1 MDPAASMHRLQFAVT
16 IIYHYIFP
24 QITMGLTLLIFLLKT
39 MALLSRNETA
49 NRAVRFWT
57 KILGLTFLIGVVTGI
72 PMEFQFGTNWSRFSA
87 LAGGVIGQTLAM
99 EGMFAFFLESAF
111 IYLLLY
117 GEKRLGQL
125 GHWMASLLVFAG
137 SWLSGYF
144 IVCTNAWMQHPVAY
158 RILPDHRIA
167 LTSLAG
173 LLNNPWTIIQYFHVA
188 IGTAIT
194 GCFLMA
200 CLASFYLLREE
211 HVDVAYKCLALSVVV
226 GFIASCMAA
235 MPTGDLTAKE
245 VYKYQPAAFAAMEG
259 HFYTQDGAGLVLIGQ
274 PNMQTM
280 TLDNPI
286 TIPRALSF
294 LTHERWNA
302 EVVGLTS
309 FPLDQR
315 PDLVPPLYYAYHIMV
330 GLGTIFITIM
340 GLSILFLFLGKLARQ
355 RWLLWAL
362 LLAVPFPFIANTAG
376 WTTAELGRQPWIIYQ
391 IMRTTE
397 GYSQNV
403 STGNIWF
410 TLLGFMG
417 LYLCLSFIYFFLMVQ
432 IIREGPEPAPQLTPQ
447 PVEMR

>member
-1 MDPAASMHRLQFAVT
+1 MDPAALMNRLQFAFT

-39 MALLSRNETA
+39 MALLSGNETA
-49 NRAVRFWT
+49 NRAVRFWM
-57 KILGLTFLIGVVTGI
+57 KILGVTFLMGVVTGI

-99 EGMFAFFLESAF
+99 EGMFAFFLEAAF

-117 GEKRLGQL
+117 GEKRLGPL

-137 SWLSGYF
+137 AWLSGYF

-158 RILPDHRIA
+158 QILPDHRIA
-167 LTSLAG
+167 LTSLSG
-173 LLNNPWTIIQYFHVA
+173 LLTNPWAIIQYAHVA
-188 IGTAIT
+188 IGTVIT
-194 GCFLMA
+194 GSFLMA
-200 CLASFYLLREE
+200 CLASFYLLRDQ
-211 HVDVAYKCLALSVVV
+211 HADVARKCLALSVVV
-226 GFIASCMAA
+226 GFIASGLAA
-235 MPTGDLTAKE
+235 MPTGDLTAKQ

-259 HFYTQDGAGLVLIGQ
+259 HFYTQDAAGLVVIGQ
-274 PNMQTM
+274 PNMRTM

-286 TIPRALSF
+286 TIPHALSF
-294 LTHERWNA
+294 LTHQRWNA
-302 EVVGLTS
+302 QVIGLTA
-309 FPLDQR
+309 FPPDQR
-315 PDLVPPLYYAYHIMV
+315 PDFVPPLYYAYHIMV
-330 GLGTIFITIM
+330 GLGTIFIAIM
-340 GLSILFLFLGKLARQ
+340 GLSTLFLLLGKLHTQ
-355 RWLLWAL
+355 RGLLWAL
-362 LLAVPFPFIANTAG
+362 LLAVPLPFIANTAG

-391 IMRTTE
+391 IMRTSD

-417 LYLCLSFIYFFLMVQ
+417 FYLFLSFVYFFLLVR
-432 IIREGPEPAPQLTPQ
+432 IISAGPEPAPQPTPF